1 MFKAVKL
8 GFSEEELGE
17 KISELC
23 PFGYVFF
30 SLVFRNEVGY
40 VGIYV
45 IA

>member
-1 MFKAVKL
+1 MYKAVKL

-23 PFGYVFF
+23 PFGYMFV
-30 SLVFRNEVGY
+30 SLVFRNGIGY